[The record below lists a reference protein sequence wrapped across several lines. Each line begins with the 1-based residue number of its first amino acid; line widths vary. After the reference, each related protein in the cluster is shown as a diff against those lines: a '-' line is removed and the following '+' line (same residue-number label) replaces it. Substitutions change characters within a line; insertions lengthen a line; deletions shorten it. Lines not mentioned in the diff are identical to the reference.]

1 MNEDIF
7 RAYDIR
13 GVADTDL
20 TEEVVKDI
28 GKALGT
34 IIINQKNNEIIV
46 GRDSRLSSPKL
57 FSHLTQGITSTGV
70 NVIDIGIVPTPVLY
84 FATHK
89 LTSSNGVV
97 ITGSHNPKKYNGFK
111 IVLNR
116 KTLSEKDIN
125 GILNLILEKKFS
137 KGEGKIYQKEILS
150 YYSNEIINNINLKSN
165 LNIGIDCG
173 NGAAS
178 KVAKQIYEELGCKV
192 TSLFDELDGNFPNH
206 HPDPS
211 KEENMED
218 LKNVVLEKSL
228 DLGIAFDG
236 DADRLGI
243 VTKKG
248 SIIDADIQM
257 LAFSKEILKQNQGGK
272 IVFDVKCSKLLS
284 DGIEELGGVPLI
296 NPTGHSLIKKR
307 LLEEGALLGGE
318 MSGHIFFNDRWPGF
332 DDAIY
337 AGARMLE
344 IVSEADN
351 SDLLDNLPKSCSTP
365 EINISIGDKEKFN
378 VVEEF
383 KKRMDFKEAKIID
396 IDGIRVEFKSGWGLL
411 RPSNTSP
418 VLVLRFEATSNGEI
432 EVIKEKFKKI
442 LYSINPNLGEF

>member
-34 IIINQKNNEIIV
+34 IIINQENNEIIV

-97 ITGSHNPKKYNGFK
+97 ITGSHNPKNYNGFK

-125 GILNLILEKKFS
+125 GILNLVLEKKFS

-150 YYSNEIINNINLKSN
+150 YYSDKIINNINLKSN
-165 LNIGIDCG
+165 LNIAIDCG

-211 KEENMED
+211 KEENMQD
-218 LKNVVLEKSL
+218 LKNVVLDKNL

-284 DGIEELGGVPLI
+284 EGIEKLGGIPLI
-296 NPTGHSLIKKR
+296 NPTGHSLIKRR
-307 LLEEGALLGGE
+307 LLEEEALLGGE

-365 EINISIGDKEKFN
+365 EINISVGDKEKFN

>member
-34 IIINQKNNEIIV
+34 IIINQENNEIIV

-307 LLEEGALLGGE
+307 LLE
-318 MSGHIFFNDRWPGF
+318 
-332 DDAIY
+332 
-337 AGARMLE
+337 
-344 IVSEADN
+344 
-351 SDLLDNLPKSCSTP
+351 
-365 EINISIGDKEKFN
+365 
-378 VVEEF
+378 
-383 KKRMDFKEAKIID
+383 
-396 IDGIRVEFKSGWGLL
+396 
-411 RPSNTSP
+411 
-418 VLVLRFEATSNGEI
+418 
-432 EVIKEKFKKI
+432 
-442 LYSINPNLGEF
+442 